1 MNLIFW
7 NSKLNY
13 HGIAGLRFATPAMT
27 GLPKLEAL
35 NILLWNQKIFNFQ
48 FSILN

>member
-1 MNLIFW
+1 MNYELW

-27 GLPKLEAL
+27 SFSKLETR
-35 NILLWNQKIFNFQ
+35 NK
-48 FSILN
+48 